1 MPEMLTHGI
10 SIEYDVHGDGPALIL
25 IGGLGFGR
33 WSWFKQ
39 VPALSNHFRTIAF
52 DVRGEQ
58 SLSYGVADL
67 SAEVVTLLDHL
78 GIEKAHVLGTSL
90 GGFVAQELA
99 LERPD
104 LVDKLVLV
112 CTSYGSHAPETMSPQ
127 ALGRM
132 LGWGALSPENAT
144 RRGLETATSDAYR
157 NENPDEFN
165 LILRWRL
172 ADSPSLATYYQQAMA
187 GARFDASHDV
197 ENIASPTLVIH
208 GADDRYMPVAN
219 AVALA
224 ESIPV
229 AKLRVFE
236 DAGHLVFL
244 GLLGTVWGL
253 RLLDWVLLGALDAL
267 EGKKE
272 WGVKIAAREEPL
284 TRQVSLASD
293 RMREVPSAGDEPG
306 ASAGA
311 AAGRA

>member
-10 SIEYDVHGDGPALIL
+10 SIEYDIHGDGPPLIL

-58 SLSYGVADL
+58 SLSHGVADL

-127 ALGRM
+127 ALGSM
-132 LGWGALSPENAT
+132 LGWGALSPESAT

-157 NENPDEFN
+157 DENPDEFN

-208 GADDRYMPVAN
+208 GADDRYVPLAN

-224 ESIPV
+224 EAIHG
-229 AKLRVFE
+229 ARLRVLE
-236 DAGHLVFL
+236 GAGHLVFIERAADVNREAVGFL
-244 GLLGTVWGL
+244 KAREPQEREPKEGPMKDGPRFEKLKARL
-253 RLLDWVLLGALDAL
+253 RGPSRALRGRAEKLLDRIL
-267 EGKKE
+267 
-272 WGVKIAAREEPL
+272 R
-284 TRQVSLASD
+284 
-293 RMREVPSAGDEPG
+293 
-306 ASAGA
+306 
-311 AAGRA
+311 